1 MIAYRCRTLVTMDRT
16 PIDNGAFIVDGSRFR
31 EIGDAH
37 DILRNHFDPV
47 VDLGE
52 AVVMPGLINAHC
64 HLDYSLMR
72 GAILSARS
80 FSQWVSRIN
89 ALKRSLTDNDY
100 LRATQLGLQELR
112 RNGVTAVLDIVATPQ
127 SLPLLP
133 PSPIR
138 TWSFLE
144 LIDVRPRPW
153 IEEIAFGSWLFF
165 SEHRESLGG
174 FGLSPHAPYTASA
187 KMYEIALECSR
198 KLNLPITTHVA
209 ESREEYDMFAE
220 ARGQL
225 YDFVRK
231 LGRPMTDCGSTSPLR
246 HLIENGLINQDC
258 IVAHLNELDD
268 RDLELLGGTRWRNL
282 QIVHCP
288 KSHRFLQH
296 RRFPLEALL
305 ERGLNICLGTD
316 SLASN
321 DSLDLF
327 SEMRTARKVYPALSA
342 RDLLEMVTIRPARAL
357 KLERS
362 LGRIAPDYLADAIA
376 IPFSGATGDVYEA
389 IIQAKGPIKWMMIN
403 GKPVN

>member
-1 MIAYRCRTLVTMDRT
+1 MIAYRCRILVTMDGT
-16 PIDNGAFIVDGSRFR
+16 PIDNGVFVVDGPSLLQIGEAR
-31 EIGDAH
+31 EI
-37 DILRNHFDPV
+37 LRHHAGPV

-52 AVVMPGLINAHC
+52 VAVMPGLINAHC

-72 GAILSARS
+72 GAILSVHS
-80 FSQWVSRIN
+80 FAQWVSRIN
-89 ALKRSLTDNDY
+89 SLKRSLTDDDY
-100 LRATQLGLQELR
+100 LHATQLGFEELR
-112 RNGVTAVLDIVATPQ
+112 RNGVTTVLDIVATPQ
-127 SLPLLP
+127 TLPLLP
-133 PSPIR
+133 PPPIR

-153 IEEIAFGSWLFF
+153 IEEVAFGSWLFL
-165 SEHRESLGG
+165 SENRDRLGG

-198 KLNLPITTHVA
+198 VLNLPITTHVA
-209 ESREEYDMFAE
+209 ESHEEYEMFAE
-220 ARGQL
+220 SRGQL
-225 YDFVRK
+225 YDLLKK

-246 HLIENGLINQDC
+246 YLIENGLISHDC

-268 RDLELLGGTRWRNL
+268 RDLALLEGTKWRNL

-296 RRFPLEALL
+296 NRFPLEELMQ
-305 ERGLNICLGTD
+305 RGLNICLGTD

-327 SEMRTARKVYPALSA
+327 SEMRIAKKIYPTLSA

-357 KLERS
+357 KLERR
-362 LGRIAPDYLADAIA
+362 LGKIAPGYLADAIA
-376 IPFSGATGDVYEA
+376 IPFKGRTGNVCEA
-389 IIQAKGPIKWMMIN
+389 ILQTKGPIKWMMIN
-403 GKPVN
+403 GKILS